1 MRHDEE
7 SAKKRNFGN
16 RAARDT
22 AANASRRPA
31 SDCPKTPDVNEIRC
45 RSVQREDARRGI
57 VIAGKGGKEE
67 NGEKERKAASG
78 VR

>member
-1 MRHDEE
+1 MTKNQQKQTKLGKLLRKEH
-7 SAKKRNFGN
+7 SGKRL
-16 RAARDT
+16 A
-22 AANASRRPA
+22 
-31 SDCPKTPDVNEIRC
+31 DCPRPPGVDGIRC
-45 RSVQREDARRGI
+45 RTVRREDERRGI